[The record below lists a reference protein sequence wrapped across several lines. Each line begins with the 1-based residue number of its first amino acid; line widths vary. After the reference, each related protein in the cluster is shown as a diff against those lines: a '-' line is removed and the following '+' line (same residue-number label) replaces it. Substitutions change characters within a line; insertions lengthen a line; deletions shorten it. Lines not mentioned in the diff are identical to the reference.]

1 MLDLELKWMLT
12 LLCMFLGL
20 VYLLNVILFR
30 PLLAIFK
37 EREISVKGS
46 LAAAREMDSKKE
58 EGLEKM
64 NRELFEARQKAKEIF
79 EKLREEGLNRQKALL
94 ADTESQ
100 ASSVLQRARAEL
112 KAEAD
117 KARVSLKSDA
127 EKFSDEIVRKLVK
140 A

>member
-1 MLDLELKWMLT
+1 MLDLEPKWILT

-30 PLLAIFK
+30 PLLAVFK
-37 EREISVKGS
+37 ERDNAVKGS
-46 LAAAREMDSKKE
+46 LEAAREMNSKKD
-58 EGLEKM
+58 EGLDRM
-64 NRELFEARQKAKEIF
+64 NRELSQARQQAKDVF
-79 EKLREEGLNRQKALL
+79 EKVREEGLNRQKALM
-94 ADTESQ
+94 ADAESQ
-100 ASSVLQRARAEL
+100 ASTMLQRAREEL

-117 KARVSLKSDA
+117 KARGSLKADA

>member
-1 MLDLELKWMLT
+1 MLDLEPKWMLT

-30 PLLAIFK
+30 PLLAVFK
-37 EREISVKGS
+37 ERDDSVKGS
-46 LAAAREMDSKKE
+46 LAAAKEMDGKKE

-64 NRELFEARQKAKEIF
+64 NKELSEARQKAKDVF
-79 EKLREEGLNRQKALL
+79 EKLREEGLNRQKVVLKDA
-94 ADTESQ
+94 ESQ
-100 ASSVLQRARAEL
+100 ASSMLQRAREEL
-112 KAEAD
+112 RAEAA
-117 KARVSLKSDA
+117 KARVSLKADA